1 MTSQFE
7 LLDIFYVYA
16 NQSEASADSS
26 PEDRVTP
33 VNIPQTFPSEVVTNI
48 ESTKFVAL
56 SPVTKE
62 LETYQYD
69 VIVSSYDSMASFQLG
84 ESVVEIDFPRL
95 RNQSKLEKLFISSS
109 NKTAEGELFV
119 AASNQVINITADV
132 DLTNMSHGSVML
144 NFYKV
149 KNLST
154 DPDCVYW
161 QEGINSWSTH
171 GLEMFGSNET
181 HIKCSTAH
189 LTNFAAVYYLYQPT
203 QEKIWHSPDA
213 DFLRTLTIIVCT
225 VSLLS
230 VGFLIKYLSR
240 AFNKIDGNTFL
251 TLNLALALGLNS
263 LSAIV
268 LSSHEGQTDSC
279 KKSDIF
285 RVVFSLYTQIA
296 ALSWMGCSGFE
307 LYNKIIRVAAGNLT
321 SAPRKY
327 YRVRVNF

>member
-1 MTSQFE
+1 MTSQYK
-7 LLDIFYVYA
+7 LLDIFFVYA
-16 NQSEASADSS
+16 NQSEGSADFT

-33 VNIPQTFPSEVVTNI
+33 VNIPQTFPQEVVTDI
-48 ESTKFVAL
+48 ESTKFVSP

-69 VIVSSYDSMASFQLG
+69 VVVSSYDSMASFQLG
-84 ESVVEIDFPRL
+84 ASVVEIDFRRL
-95 RNQSKLEKLFISSS
+95 RSHSKVEKLFISTS

-119 AASNQVINITADV
+119 GASNQVINITADV
-132 DLTNMSHGSVML
+132 GLANMSHGSVML

-149 KNLST
+149 RNLSME
-154 DPDCVYW
+154 PDCVYW
-161 QEGINSWSTH
+161 QEEINSWSTD

-203 QEKIWHSPDA
+203 EGETWHSPDA

-230 VGFLIKYLSR
+230 VGFLVRYLSR
-240 AFNKIDGNTFL
+240 SFNKIDGNTFL
-251 TLNLALALGLNS
+251 TLNLAAALGLNS
-263 LSAIV
+263 LAAIL
-268 LSSHEGQTDSC
+268 LSSHEGQSESC
-279 KKSDIF
+279 KKFDIF
-285 RVVFSLYTQIA
+285 RVVFSFYTQIA

-307 LYNKIIRVAAGNLT
+307 LYNKIIRVAAGNLV
-321 SAPRKY
+321 SSPRKY
-327 YRVRVNF
+327 YRLG